1 MMVTGDSSSSSSVY
15 IIVVVVD
22 VIYTGLNLL
31 SPDVFWMLLLLI
43 SQKQNM
49 LWEMACASIVVN
61 KIIFEDMLLILTQ

>member
-1 MMVTGDSSSSSSVY
+1 MVTGDSSSSSSVY

-49 LWEMACASIVVN
+49 L
-61 KIIFEDMLLILTQ
+61 